1 MNRLQD
7 GAELSLRKNVIWNTV
22 GSVFYQGCMWLLT
35 ILVVRLSTDYQNSGM
50 LAFAMSVGNI
60 FFVMGTYNMRT
71 FQVSDVNG
79 VYSTKNYVA
88 LRVLTVTLSYALC
101 LFYST
106 LITPNAQTLLTVVVY
121 LLFKADEAFVNVL
134 YGTDQTYMRLDYVG
148 KSQILRGSLCVAL
161 FTIGMLTLNNLISSL
176 FLMFIG
182 CLTTTFVY
190 DMRKAHMLAGP
201 LAPAITR
208 KQCSTLLL
216 QCFPAAFGIL
226 IGNFVMSSARQYFG
240 VAYGESALGIY
251 ASVATPC
258 VIIQVLAQNVY
269 TPMLGPIA
277 SEYRTG
283 STRRAKYSALK
294 LLVLVA
300 GAALILSA
308 ILLIAGE
315 PLLTTLYGESIRPY
329 VGVLPLAL
337 VVTTGAAETILLS
350 DLLIVFSGLKSTLIM
365 NVIAFTVNLAFIVPC
380 TAEWYM
386 NGINISLIAAYFV
399 AILFGIASIV
409 KIKDRTHRRT
419 SRVDG
424 TNYQQ

>member
-1 MNRLQD
+1 MQFRQNSR
-7 GAELSLRKNVIWNTV
+7 ELSLRENVIWNTV
-22 GSVFYQGCMWLLT
+22 GSIFYQGCMWLLT
-35 ILVVRLSTDYQNSGM
+35 VLVVRLSNDYQNSGM

-60 FFVMGTYNMRT
+60 YFVMGTYNMRT
-71 FQVSDVNG
+71 FQVSDIEG
-79 VYSTKNYVA
+79 TYSTRNYIA
-88 LRVLTVTLSYALC
+88 LRILTVITSYAIC
-101 LFYST
+101 IIYSA
-106 LITPNAQTLLTVVVY
+106 LISPSSQTLYVVIIF
-121 LLFKADEAFVNVL
+121 LFFKADEAFVNVL
-134 YGTDQTYMRLDYVG
+134 YGADQTRMRLDYVG
-148 KSQILRGSLCVAL
+148 KSQIIRGILCVAL
-161 FTIGMLTLNNLISSL
+161 FSAGLALTKSLAYSL
-176 FLMFIG
+176 FLMFTS
-182 CLTTTFVY
+182 CLVATFTY
-190 DMRKAHMLAGP
+190 DARKTRSLVGP
-201 LAPAITR
+201 LLPVITR
-208 KQCSTLLL
+208 KQCIVLLR
-216 QCFPAAFGIL
+216 QCFPAALGIL
-226 IGNFVMSSARQYFG
+226 IGNFVASSARQYFG

-380 TAEWYM
+380 TAGWYM

-409 KIKDRTHRRT
+409 KIKDRPHRRT